1 MPHLHHEFADHLP
14 ELCRDWQAA
23 ETPEPQ
29 LLCLNEQ
36 LARDLGLDPEWLRSP
51 EGVGFLCGTTLP
63 KGARPV
69 AMGYAGHQFGQL
81 SPRLGDGRALLLGE
95 IKDTQGNLRDIHVKG
110 SGPTKFSH
118 GGDGWGAL
126 GPMLREFLISEAMH
140 ALGVPTTRAL
150 AVITTG
156 RKIARERV
164 VPAAL
169 VVRVASSHI
178 RIGSFQYAQLIGG
191 EKLTRTLAEYTR
203 TRHYPDAADAR
214 GVFTCA
220 LDAQLSTVAQWMRL
234 GFIHG
239 VMNTDNT
246 TLSGETID
254 YGPCAFLDEYD
265 EHAVFSSIDHGGR
278 YRYRNQPHIIGWNFA
293 RLAEAMLPS
302 FDDDPEQ
309 AVDFA
314 QATMDGFQDRW
325 RTAQSTHRCRAIG
338 VAYTEN
344 NTTLADDFYRLV
356 DKARPDLTTVHR
368 ALVAA
373 AETTTHITAAP
384 SRHPQDQHK
393 QDPRQQQAVLELARP
408 LGATEQ
414 AHEWIAAWLQH
425 APDSAALAQLHPV
438 VIPRN
443 HLVEKALRAATDG
456 DMAPF
461 EELLAAVTDPFNDK
475 HPENFRTPAPV
486 EFSESYQTFCGT

>member
-110 SGPTKFSH
+110 SGPTKFSR

-126 GPMLREFLISEAMH
+126 GPMLREYLISEAMH

-203 TRHYPDAADAR
+203 TRLMPAGCLPAR
-214 GVFTCA
+214 
-220 LDAQLSTVAQWMRL
+220 W
-234 GFIHG
+234 
-239 VMNTDNT
+239 
-246 TLSGETID
+246 TLSF
-254 YGPCAFLDEYD
+254 P
-265 EHAVFSSIDHGGR
+265 
-278 YRYRNQPHIIGWNFA
+278 
-293 RLAEAMLPS
+293 PS
-302 FDDDPEQ
+302 HNGC
-309 AVDFA
+309 V
-314 QATMDGFQDRW
+314 
-325 RTAQSTHRCRAIG
+325 S
-338 VAYTEN
+338 
-344 NTTLADDFYRLV
+344 
-356 DKARPDLTTVHR
+356 
-368 ALVAA
+368 
-373 AETTTHITAAP
+373 
-384 SRHPQDQHK
+384 
-393 QDPRQQQAVLELARP
+393 VL
-408 LGATEQ
+408 
-414 AHEWIAAWLQH
+414 
-425 APDSAALAQLHPV
+425 S
-438 VIPRN
+438 
-443 HLVEKALRAATDG
+443 
-456 DMAPF
+456 MA
-461 EELLAAVTDPFNDK
+461 
-475 HPENFRTPAPV
+475 
-486 EFSESYQTFCGT
+486 